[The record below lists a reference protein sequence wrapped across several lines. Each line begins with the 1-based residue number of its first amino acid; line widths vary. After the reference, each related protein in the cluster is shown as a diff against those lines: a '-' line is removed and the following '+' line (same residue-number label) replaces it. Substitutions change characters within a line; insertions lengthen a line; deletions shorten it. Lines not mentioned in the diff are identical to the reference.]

1 MAQRRASSAPPPNIA
16 PVIVGVGFIGMLVAF
31 YFGFPGVGVLLI
43 ALMFA
48 GWSAVP
54 PVFNGKKDAQ
64 GRPTPAD
71 DGEKRAMNTYRF
83 WSDVKWR
90 LLIPNSDWLPGLQ
103 SSRPRSSLEY
113 LYPINYI
120 WTIALSVGV
129 LALGIPAHK
138 PVELLNGSDSGEF
151 LFRAINAFAAF
162 SIIVV
167 VSTSKRRNGTPDDP
181 PPGVTI
187 AESLK
192 YLGTPKALPL
202 FFSGAIISGI
212 AAMGVLVFGDAQGL
226 DDIISPL
233 PLPVAAV
240 AVFVLLYSTVLYLG
254 TRTDALAHWRLVSA
268 KRPEWESRW
277 APVLKSTDETPR
289 LVDYEEVGF
298 FEVSTFDASAS
309 MGYSG
314 VLSMEAKIAPAL
326 GAGRQ
331 ATILSCPDIDSQ
343 GQPMQGT
350 INPRRFRVV
359 TYPSDEI
366 VDFSNPET
374 DLKQIELGAD
384 IALMRVIVANGLGRP
399 VFMDASPAFTIP
411 EPEDEEEED
420 EPDEAEPEAED
431 APKRKWWQRK
441 PKPAEPEDESESY
454 TAAWV
459 CHWAIPNG
467 PPFEYL
473 SDYAGDIGDEAGCEV
488 VVDKRTGDIFFG
500 SLTVDTTP
508 WTNPKDA
515 ERVRNILD
523 DNTWNRRW
531 KNVFQG
537 KSEFIPRREA
547 NLFSKMEVN
556 GLPIMRQPFSM
567 GQGVELRQYDKIEDR
582 LAIALDSAP
591 MVAITG
597 FKAQGDREGA
607 RHPQGMCVVWSN
619 SAQIP
624 SSPERLRPGS
634 KAMANEWVLTWILN
648 RAFDHTKRL
657 ARPEIISA
665 KCLTAA
671 DSNGHIW
678 EMKLRLY
685 GGVTLEEV
693 RSSSEKIRQSM
704 GCQWIRVIEDTYGCT
719 IAAGV
724 KPSNPGVKL
733 ASARTADRI
742 SELNWEQAF
751 AIANV
756 SGHGGVLPK
765 LVHRSAMEKNPK
777 VAILDFLL
785 PAGCEIENVKGAVGK
800 LSPATDNAFIQVSPT
815 EDPKIIRILASER
828 NPLGKSYSPD
838 WDEIE
843 KSTGVPF
850 STGVDGSPVV
860 FDPKDT
866 AHLMLLGLSGS
877 GKSVAVQV
885 LLYGALRRQWHCVVI
900 NPVKGAG
907 DYMFAEPFLD
917 GACLELDD
925 FFAPAAM
932 MRTLYDEVA
941 RRMRLLGEYGVTKID
956 DLPEEV
962 RPRRFFVI
970 LDEFTSLI
978 EQEAVPARSDEIEL
992 EREREHIIARN
1003 TAKRY
1008 VAQYTGKILRE
1019 ARAAGFSLML
1029 ATQKLT
1035 AKSLDPVPGG
1045 ADMKDIALDTLIPVP
1060 VSGKFPQGWALMGE
1074 LSVGDEV
1081 FAIDG
1086 SVVKIVQMS
1095 DIFRDNVTY
1104 RVTFDDGQSVVAG
1117 EGHLWLASDWSA
1129 RRHHSRRIAEGETRR
1144 DERAVKALELSRT
1157 VPVGEMWSVAE
1168 IAEALGYSRNRIY
1181 DLARSFGLTGM
1192 SQRGAELVRSERGTF
1207 YEMSEFSMFVHKSL
1221 VSLGADDGEGFP
1233 LERVVTTAEMAATL
1247 IGREDKNEK
1256 NWAVRVA
1263 DAVSLPEADL
1273 PVDPYVL
1280 GAWLG
1285 DGNSGDG
1292 IFTQGSGES
1301 CTDENG
1307 LTDAAHLSA
1316 QLEAAGFRPHSLASG
1331 RYRIGTYGLKALLSG
1346 LGVIGKKGSKHI
1358 PAQYLRSSKEQRL
1371 ALLQGLMDTDGTV
1384 SKSAQCIFTQTDERL
1399 ARQVLEL
1406 TRSLGIKSY
1415 IGKVKTSGRDG
1426 YHYTVNFTKPHL
1438 GVFRLP
1444 RKAQVIAP
1452 FVGERAPLTRRVVS
1466 IERVETVPT
1475 RCLAIDH
1482 PEHAFLVEGFV
1493 PTHNSQLSRL
1503 LLGNASYGDKMSALR
1518 QPDKAPD
1525 LGAEVPPGRGIFEPS
1540 IGVGQI
1546 IQSWYAPVRELE
1558 ERLIAAL
1565 PPVTEKIDI
1574 SRYLQPADEE
1584 KEVVEMPDEFAVFDS
1599 LDAGFPSFGDPESD
1613 DEEIVPVGAEVAF
1626 SLDDLDALSTD
1637 DGVVANDL
1645 GGFGGF
1651 SPEDSESQGEVE
1663 GEGSEEPAADDPD
1676 DEDWDEDADDF
1687 ASFENFEPEIPAL
1700 DQDLPVVVEEPL
1712 GSTEPVP
1719 VEREFSGN
1727 GSVLFLDV
1735 DGCIAPSAPVRGRTE
1750 ERDVPGM
1757 GIVHVDHAATARIGA
1772 LDTEVVWLTD
1782 WETDLANATFAAD
1795 LGGSVEGAPRTRG
1808 EEYWWK
1814 IESIIRWID
1823 EHPDTEALV
1832 WVDDRLDSGEGV
1844 TVREQIIDILDI
1856 LGIRFLGICP
1866 DSNVGLTDRDWAQID
1881 AFLSGE
1887 SEPEPESVEPDSVPV
1902 PEPERPVRQPEP
1914 TRRRQVVLDEDDPFA
1929 DLAAPRVVTGRLSN
1943 TGKVEG
1949 EPA

>member
-103 SSRPRSSLEY
+103 SSRPRSWLEY

-138 PVELLNGSDSGEF
+138 PVELLNGSDSSEF

-181 PPGVTI
+181 PPGVTV

-233 PLPVAAV
+233 PLPVAAI

-374 DLKQIELGAD
+374 DPKQIELGAD

-411 EPEDEEEED
+411 EPEPEDEEDEED

-607 RHPQGMCVVWSN
+607 RHPQGMCVVWSA

-765 LVHRSAMEKNPK
+765 MVHRSAMEKNPK

-925 FFAPAAM
+925 YFAPAAM

-992 EREREHIIARN
+992 ERERERIIARN

-1045 ADMKDIALDTLIPVP
+1045 SDMKA
-1060 VSGKFPQGWALMGE
+1060 
-1074 LSVGDEV
+1074 
-1081 FAIDG
+1081 
-1086 SVVKIVQMS
+1086 
-1095 DIFRDNVTY
+1095 
-1104 RVTFDDGQSVVAG
+1104 
-1117 EGHLWLASDWSA
+1117 
-1129 RRHHSRRIAEGETRR
+1129 
-1144 DERAVKALELSRT
+1144 
-1157 VPVGEMWSVAE
+1157 
-1168 IAEALGYSRNRIY
+1168 
-1181 DLARSFGLTGM
+1181 
-1192 SQRGAELVRSERGTF
+1192 
-1207 YEMSEFSMFVHKSL
+1207 
-1221 VSLGADDGEGFP
+1221 
-1233 LERVVTTAEMAATL
+1233 
-1247 IGREDKNEK
+1247 
-1256 NWAVRVA
+1256 
-1263 DAVSLPEADL
+1263 
-1273 PVDPYVL
+1273 
-1280 GAWLG
+1280 
-1285 DGNSGDG
+1285 
-1292 IFTQGSGES
+1292 
-1301 CTDENG
+1301 
-1307 LTDAAHLSA
+1307 
-1316 QLEAAGFRPHSLASG
+1316 
-1331 RYRIGTYGLKALLSG
+1331 
-1346 LGVIGKKGSKHI
+1346 
-1358 PAQYLRSSKEQRL
+1358 
-1371 ALLQGLMDTDGTV
+1371 
-1384 SKSAQCIFTQTDERL
+1384 
-1399 ARQVLEL
+1399 
-1406 TRSLGIKSY
+1406 
-1415 IGKVKTSGRDG
+1415 
-1426 YHYTVNFTKPHL
+1426 
-1438 GVFRLP
+1438 
-1444 RKAQVIAP
+1444 
-1452 FVGERAPLTRRVVS
+1452 
-1466 IERVETVPT
+1466 
-1475 RCLAIDH
+1475 
-1482 PEHAFLVEGFV
+1482 
-1493 PTHNSQLSRL
+1493 QLSRI
-1503 LLGNASYGDKMSALR
+1503 LLGNASYSDKMSALR

-1814 IESIIRWID
+1814 VESIIRWID
-1823 EHPDTEALV
+1823 EHPETESLV

-1887 SEPEPESVEPDSVPV
+1887 SEPEPESVEPDPVPV
-1902 PEPERPVRQPEP
+1902 PEPERPVRQPET
-1914 TRRRQVVLDEDDPFA
+1914 TRRRQVVSDEDDPFA

-1949 EPA
+1949 EP